1 MLDLIERRAIN
12 SPYAIEAS
20 AGCAF
25 AATEI
30 GRRGG
35 GGQNLARDGRA
46 EGLRKFCEKIS
57 IVRCTNA
64 IFANGQAAT
73 DGQAVD

>member
-46 EGLRKFCEKIS
+46 EPVRKFCEKIS

-64 IFANGQAAT
+64 IFANRMEAS
-73 DGQAVD
+73 DGQR